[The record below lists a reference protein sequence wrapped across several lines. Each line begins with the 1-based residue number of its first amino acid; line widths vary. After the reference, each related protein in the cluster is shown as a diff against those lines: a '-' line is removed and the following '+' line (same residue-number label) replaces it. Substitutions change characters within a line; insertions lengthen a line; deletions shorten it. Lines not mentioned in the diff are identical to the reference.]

1 MANWA
6 WRDTLARFVDSQWFQ
21 NLVVAVILANG
32 VVLGLETYE
41 DRFVWLDRNW
51 MLIEGCFLTFF
62 VLELTLRIL
71 ARGVVFFRDVWNWF
85 DLVVVG
91 ISLIPLAGGFA
102 VLRLVRV
109 LRLLRLV
116 SVLPSLRYIVDA
128 LFRSVP
134 GLGTVIALLF
144 VVMYTAAIMGE
155 QLFGEISPQYF
166 GNLGTT
172 LYTLFMLLTME
183 NWPDISDSVIE
194 DAPYAWIFFV
204 SYIVVSA
211 FIVLN
216 LIIGVIVTTM
226 EEEVS
231 APAGQRTRRSN
242 CTSTNRSCSAWSSSA
257 TRSRCCPPSY
267 GPSASPWRKSPTS
280 VCSHWRAHGMK
291 NGPPPNEGEGPEEK
305 TGDVGGALRARAR
318 QQPGGPWGLERS
330 RTRLPGFLPGSG
342 SRYPRS
348 PSSARTRPG
357 RRRPR
362 R

>member
-1 MANWA
+1 VANWA

-231 APAGQRTRRSN
+231 APRWAEDQEIELHQHEQVMLRLEQLSDQVAVLSAQLRALGVAVEEVSNFRVLPLESTRHEKRPSAKRGRRTRR
-242 CTSTNRSCSAWSSSA
+242 
-257 TRSRCCPPSY
+257 
-267 GPSASPWRKSPTS
+267 
-280 VCSHWRAHGMK
+280 K
-291 NGPPPNEGEGPEEK
+291 N
-305 TGDVGGALRARAR
+305 
-318 QQPGGPWGLERS
+318 
-330 RTRLPGFLPGSG
+330 
-342 SRYPRS
+342 
-348 PSSARTRPG
+348 
-357 RRRPR
+357 RRRR
-362 R
+362 RSA